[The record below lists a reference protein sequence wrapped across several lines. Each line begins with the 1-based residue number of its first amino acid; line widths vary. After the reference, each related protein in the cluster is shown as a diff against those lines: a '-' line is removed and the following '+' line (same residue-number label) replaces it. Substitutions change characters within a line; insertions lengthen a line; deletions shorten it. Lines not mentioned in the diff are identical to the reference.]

1 MKLRNVA
8 GIMTA
13 AMLSGCASFA
23 APAYH
28 GPLSDHF
35 DGKHFHNYVR
45 TRDAQLD
52 DALRS
57 TARRILRQNGRLPD
71 WEEVDTDVPPPRVT
85 GSALRVTFVNHAT
98 VLIQTDGINILTDP
112 VWSNR
117 VSPVQWFGPRR
128 FRPPGIR
135 FEDLPPIDVVL
146 LSHNHYDHMDLATL
160 RRLVAVHHPRIITGL
175 GNAAFL
181 ARNGIPGAQDID
193 WWQSTSIAPA
203 LRVAG
208 VPAQHWSAR
217 SLTDRGRTLWLG
229 FVILG
234 SGGPIYFAGD
244 TGFGEF
250 LTMIRDRFAPFRFA
264 MLPIGPIRPA
274 SSMRPRHMSAGDAV
288 RAYELLGLPAAMAM
302 HFGTFRQGAD
312 SEREPLDSL
321 RVAID
326 AAGPCAQNL
335 WALRNGQSWRVPTL
349 DQSAAISACTLPRD
363 ATVGGGAP
371 RSRPVIPSARP

>member
-1 MKLRNVA
+1 MKLRSVVGLMA
-8 GIMTA
+8 A

-28 GPLSDHF
+28 GPTSDHF
-35 DGKHFHNYVR
+35 DGTHFHNYVR

-57 TARRILRQNGRLPD
+57 TVRRIFRQNGRLPN
-71 WEEVDTDVPPPRVT
+71 WEDVDTDVPPSRVM

-117 VSPVQWFGPRR
+117 VSPVQWFGPKRR
-128 FRPPGIR
+128 RPPGIR
-135 FEDLPPIDVVL
+135 FEDLPPIDLVL

-160 RRLVAVHHPRIITGL
+160 RRLVVAYHPRIITGL

-181 ARNGIPGAQDID
+181 ARNGIPGAQDVD
-193 WWQSTSIAPA
+193 WWQTTS
-203 LRVAG
+203 LSSGVRVAG

-217 SLTDRGRTLWLG
+217 SLNDRGRTLWLG
-229 FVILG
+229 FVIVG

-250 LTMIRDRFAPFRFA
+250 LTMIRDRFAPLRFA
-264 MLPIGPIRPA
+264 ILPIGPIRPA
-274 SSMRPRHMSAGDAV
+274 SSMRPRHLSPRDAV
-288 RAYELLGLPAAMAM
+288 RAFALLGASSGMAM

-312 SEREPLDSL
+312 SDEEPLDSL
-321 RVAID
+321 RVAMES
-326 AAGPCAQNL
+326 ASPCADRF
-335 WALRNGQSWRVPTL
+335 WALGNGQSWRVPAL
-349 DQSAAISACTLPRD
+349 DSSAARYACAVNAAGATTLP
-363 ATVGGGAP
+363 T
-371 RSRPVIPSARP
+371 IPSARP